1 MNPEKVLAVRFY
13 EANKPLKV
21 EEVELPQVGEDD
33 VLVDVKAAGIC
44 HSELHVINGIFH
56 PATPPPITLGH
67 EASGI
72 ITSKG
77 KNVKNVEIG
86 DRVGIDYVLS
96 CGTCSFCLAGKD
108 NLCDNFKVMMV
119 NADGSWVEKIVVP
132 KRHVHILPKNLGFA
146 EGAIMNCAVF
156 TSYHAAKLANLQT
169 GETALVYGLGGVGI
183 NLVQWARIFGATDII
198 AVDLEDEKLK
208 LAKQKG
214 ATGTVNPRNGDPVKQ
229 IRDMTN
235 GGVDTAFE
243 VIGLVDTTRKTLAS
257 IKKGG
262 KAVLVG
268 MCFDNVPISTV
279 NDVMTPEI
287 KIMSPQ
293 DHVKSEIPQVI
304 RYIESGRFDLGG
316 VVSHKLPLTKANE
329 GVEIL
334 NKRIGNPVRVV
345 LEP

>member
-1 MNPEKVLAVRFY
+1 MNSEKVLAVRFY
-13 EANKPLKV
+13 EANKPLRI
-21 EEVELPQVGEDD
+21 EEVELSPVGDDD
-33 VLVDVKAAGIC
+33 VLVEVKAAGIC
-44 HSELHVINGIFH
+44 HSELHMINGLFP
-56 PATPPPITLGH
+56 PAIPPPITLGH

-72 ITSKG
+72 VASKG
-77 KNVKNVEIG
+77 KNVKNVAIG

-96 CGTCSFCLAGKD
+96 CGTCRFCLAGKD

-119 NADGSWVEKIVVP
+119 NADGSWTEKIVVP
-132 KRHVHILPKNLGFA
+132 KRHVHKLPTNLGFA

-156 TSYHAAKLANLQT
+156 TSYHAAKLANLRT
-169 GETALVYGLGGVGI
+169 GETALIYGLGGVGI

-214 ATGTVNPRNGDPVKQ
+214 ATITVNPRNGDPIKQ
-229 IRDMTN
+229 VRDLTE

-243 VIGLVDTTRKTLAS
+243 VIGLVDTTRKTMGCV
-257 IKKGG
+257 KKGG
-262 KAVLVG
+262 KLVLVG

-293 DHVKSEIPQVI
+293 DHVESEIPEVLS
-304 RYIESGRFDLGG
+304 YIELGRFDLSG
-316 VVSHKLPLTKANE
+316 VVSHKLPLNKANE